1 LNNRISIRSIVI
13 ASATAVTVTGTALG
27 AAAWSGDAPA
37 PTTAAMGHY
46 NATPVVGEDSAR
58 ELAGGIAGEKAR
70 QHAAVAAARKAAV
83 DRAHVL
89 ATAKVAKAKRER
101 AAVLARQKAVAAER
115 ARKQALEQARERA
128 AARERAEARERKARA
143 AQKRATRSTTRVV
156 GSGSAQSIARAMVA
170 DRGWGTG
177 QFSCLVTLWNHESG
191 WRVTA
196 ENPSSG
202 AYGIPQALPGS
213 KMASAGS
220 DWRTSAATQIRWGLT
235 YISGRYG
242 TPCSALAA
250 WQAKGW
256 Y

>member
-1 LNNRISIRSIVI
+1 MNNRISIRSIVV

-46 NATPVVGEDSAR
+46 DATPVVSAATTR
-58 ELAGGIAGEKAR
+58 ELAAGIARDKAQ
-70 QHAAVAAARKAAV
+70 QHDTVVAARKAAV
-83 DRAHVL
+83 DKARAL
-89 ATAKVAKAKRER
+89 AAAKAKVKRER
-101 AAVLARQKAVAAER
+101 AAALARQKAVAA
-115 ARKQALEQARERA
+115 KQ
-128 AARERAEARERKARA
+128 ARERAEARERKVRA
-143 AQKRATRSTTRVV
+143 ARERASRSTTRVV

-170 DRGWGTG
+170 QRGWGAG

-235 YISGRYG
+235 YISSRYG
-242 TPCSALAA
+242 TPCSALGA